1 MGAALAGTSESLS
14 AFPKVP
20 AVFLF
25 ADFKA
30 CREKEAQ
37 RHETRY
43 TAKGYDHKASKE
55 IDVT

>member
-1 MGAALAGTSESLS
+1 MLAGTSESLS

-37 RHETRY
+37 RHETGY